1 MCPVSCPPTHP
12 TDLDGLADTLRA
24 CMPLELAIV
33 FGSVARATAHS
44 HSDLDIAV
52 QARRPLTA
60 AEKTSLIETLAQATG
75 RPVDLIDL
83 RTAGEPLLGQV
94 LHHGKRLLGSNA
106 SYAALLKKHL
116 LDEADFMPYRR
127 RLLSER
133 RAAWTAT

>member
-1 MCPVSCPPTHP
+1 
-12 TDLDGLADTLRA
+12 
-24 CMPLELAIV
+24 
-33 FGSVARATAHS
+33 
-44 HSDLDIAV
+44 
-52 QARRPLTA
+52 
-60 AEKTSLIETLAQATG
+60 
-75 RPVDLIDL
+75 
-83 RTAGEPLLGQV
+83 V